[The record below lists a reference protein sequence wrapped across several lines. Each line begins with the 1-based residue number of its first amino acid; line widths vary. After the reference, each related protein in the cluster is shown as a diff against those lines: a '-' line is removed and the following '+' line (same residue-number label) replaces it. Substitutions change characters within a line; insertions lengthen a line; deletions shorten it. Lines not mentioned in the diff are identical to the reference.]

1 MRIDSA
7 LAGAR
12 RRLAAAGVESAGLDA
27 RVLASEAFA
36 MTPAR
41 LIADGDQ
48 PVDPTALAVFEALVA
63 RRAAGEPVGRILGRR
78 EFHGLDLTLSVD
90 TLEPRPDT
98 ETLIEVVLSA
108 IRGGSIHG
116 AGPDGEGLL
125 FADLG
130 TGTGAIAIALAVA
143 LPAARGIATDIA
155 PGALATAKANAAR
168 HGVDGRISFRLGD
181 WLEPLDGPCML
192 VVSNPPYIPTGDLA
206 GLDREVRDHDPV
218 RALDGGRDGLDA
230 YRVIVAGIADRLE
243 PGGLLA
249 VEIGSRQGPQVV
261 ALVANAG
268 LDAVT
273 VHRDLAGHDRVV
285 VARRTGR
292 SVRVD
297 G

>member
-1 MRIDSA
+1 MTIDAA

-12 RRLAAAGVESAGLDA
+12 KRLVAAGVETAGLDA
-27 RVLASEAFA
+27 RVLAAAVFA

-41 LIADGDQ
+41 LIAEGDRPAD
-48 PVDPTALAVFEALVA
+48 PVALAVFEAMVA

-78 EFHGLDLTLSVD
+78 EFHGLDLALSAD

-98 ETLIEVVLSA
+98 ETLVEVALSA
-108 IRGGSIHG
+108 IRSGSIVG
-116 AGPDGEGLL
+116 VAPDGEGLL

-155 PGALATAKANAAR
+155 PGALATAKANAVR
-168 HGVDGRISFRLGD
+168 HGVDDRISFRLGV
-181 WLEPLDGPCML
+181 WLEPLDGPCRL
-192 VVSNPPYIPTGDLA
+192 VVSNPPYIATGDLA

-218 RALDGGRDGLDA
+218 RALDGGQDGLDA
-230 YRVIVAGIADRLE
+230 YRTIAAGIVDRLE

-249 VEIGSRQGPQVV
+249 VEIGSRQAVQVV
-261 ALVANAG
+261 ALMAGAG
-268 LDAVT
+268 LDAAV
-273 VHRDLAGHDRVV
+273 VHHDLAGRDRVV
-285 VARRTGR
+285 VAWRTGR